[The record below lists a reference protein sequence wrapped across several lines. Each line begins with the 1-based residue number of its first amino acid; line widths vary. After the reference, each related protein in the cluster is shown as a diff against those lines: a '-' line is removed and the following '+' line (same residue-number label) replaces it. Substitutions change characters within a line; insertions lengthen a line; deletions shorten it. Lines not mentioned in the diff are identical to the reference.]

1 MKNRIFAMAALA
13 AALLASCNKETEM
26 INPAPEARPDGASV
40 TITLSSGDDAQTRA
54 FFDATATAEA
64 WEKSLSSLSVFT
76 FSASGDLL
84 LRRDFTASELA
95 SKSATFSLPKSA
107 AGTECS
113 FYAIANYDASSAK
126 TKSALTAL
134 VEKSAGEYNGTFAD
148 VSTKVLR
155 SGGFVMSGSTT
166 KTVGAVN
173 TSTQVGISLKRT
185 VAKVALQTT
194 IAPEFSE
201 KYPGSITI
209 NSVKLSRAASQ
220 SLVVAGEPSTGAM
233 TYTHTQTPGTVSSKY
248 NSLFYLYETGT
259 LNAGSRVLLEINAT
273 YDSDGSSST
282 SDDRSEV
289 TYSVELTGKA
299 AGQILRNGYYRVAAN
314 ITGLV
319 GQDCQVSV
327 TVADWETP
335 VTQSVDLGA

>member
-1 MKNRIFAMAALA
+1 M
-13 AALLASCNKETEM
+13 
-26 INPAPEARPDGASV
+26 
-40 TITLSSGDDAQTRA
+40 
-54 FFDATATAEA
+54 
-64 WEKSLSSLSVFT
+64 
-76 FSASGDLL
+76 
-84 LRRDFTASELA
+84 
-95 SKSATFSLPKSA
+95 
-107 AGTECS
+107 
-113 FYAIANYDASSAK
+113 
-126 TKSALTAL
+126 
-134 VEKSAGEYNGTFAD
+134 EKSAGDYNGTFAD
-148 VSTKVLR
+148 VSTKALR

-233 TYTHTQTPGTVSSKY
+233 TYTHTQTPGTASSKY

-259 LNAGSRVLLEINAT
+259 LDAGSRVLLEINAT
-273 YDSDGSSST
+273 YDGDGSSST

>member
-1 MKNRIFAMAALA
+1 MKIRIFAMAALT

-26 INPAPEARPDGASV
+26 MNPTPEARPDGASV
-40 TITLSSGDDAQTRA
+40 TITLSSGDDTQTRA

-76 FSASGDLL
+76 FNTSGDLI
-84 LRRDFTASELA
+84 LRRDFTVSELV

-113 FYAIANYDASSAK
+113 FYAVANYDASSAK

-134 VEKSAGEYNGTFAD
+134 VEKSAGDYNGTFAD
-148 VSTKVLR
+148 VSTKALR

-220 SLVVAGEPSTGAM
+220 SLVVAGTPSTGAM
-233 TYTHTQTPGTVSSKY
+233 TYTHTQTPGMASSKY

-259 LNAGSRVLLEINAT
+259 LDAGSRVLLEINAT
-273 YDSDGSSST
+273 YDGDGSSST

-299 AGQILRNGYYRVAAN
+299 AGQILRNGYYRVTAN

>member
-1 MKNRIFAMAALA
+1 MKNRFFAMAALA

-26 INPAPEARPDGASV
+26 MNPAPEARPNGASV
-40 TITLSSGDDAQTRA
+40 TITLSSGDDALTRA

-76 FSASGDLL
+76 FNTSGDLL

-113 FYAIANYDASSAK
+113 FYAVANYDASSAK

-134 VEKSAGEYNGTFAD
+134 VEKSAGDYNGTFAD
-148 VSTKVLR
+148 VSTKALR

-173 TSTQVGISLKRT
+173 TSTQVG
-185 VAKVALQTT
+185 TT

-220 SLVVAGEPSTGAM
+220 SLIVAATPLTGAM
-233 TYTHTQTPGTVSSKY
+233 TYTHTQTPGTASSKY

-259 LNAGSRVLLEINAT
+259 LDAGSRVLLEINAT
-273 YDSDGSSST
+273 YDSDGSNST

-289 TYSVELTGKA
+289 IYLVELTGKA

>member
-1 MKNRIFAMAALA
+1 MKKLFLAAGAAL
-13 AALLASCNKETEM
+13 ALLASCNKETEM

-40 TITLSSGDDAQTRA
+40 TITLSSGDDTQTRA

-64 WEKSLSSLSVFT
+64 WEKTLSSLSVFT
-76 FSASGDLL
+76 FNTSGDLL
-84 LRRDFTASELA
+84 LRRDS
-95 SKSATFSLPKSA
+95 FSLPKSA

-113 FYAIANYDASSAK
+113 FYAVANYDASSAK
-126 TKSALTAL
+126 TRSALTAL
-134 VEKSAGEYNGTFAD
+134 VEQSAGDYNGTFAD
-148 VSTKVLR
+148 VSTKALR

-185 VAKVALQTT
+185 VAKVALQTS
-194 IAPEFSE
+194 IDPEFSE

-209 NSVKLSRAASQ
+209 TSVKLSRAASQ

-233 TYTHTQTPGTVSSKY
+233 TYTHTQTPGTASSKY
-248 NSLFYLYETGT
+248 NSLFYVYETGT

>member
-1 MKNRIFAMAALA
+1 MKIRIFAMAALA
-13 AALLASCNKETEM
+13 AALFASCNKETEM
-26 INPAPEARPDGASV
+26 MNPTPEARPDGASV
-40 TITLSSGDDAQTRA
+40 TITLSSGDDVQTRA

-76 FSASGDLL
+76 FNTSGDLI
-84 LRRDFTASELA
+84 LRRDFTVSELA

-113 FYAIANYDASSAK
+113 FYAVANYDASSAK
-126 TKSALTAL
+126 TRSALTAL
-134 VEKSAGEYNGTFAD
+134 VEQSARAYNGTFAD
-148 VSTKVLR
+148 VSPKALR

-194 IAPEFSE
+194 VAPEFSE

-220 SLVVAGEPSTGAM
+220 SLIVAGTPSTGAM
-233 TYTHTQTPGTVSSKY
+233 TYTHTQTPGTASSKY
-248 NSLFYLYETGT
+248 NSLFYVYETGT
-259 LNAGSRVLLEINAT
+259 LDAGSRVLLEINAT

-282 SDDRSEV
+282 SDDRSDV